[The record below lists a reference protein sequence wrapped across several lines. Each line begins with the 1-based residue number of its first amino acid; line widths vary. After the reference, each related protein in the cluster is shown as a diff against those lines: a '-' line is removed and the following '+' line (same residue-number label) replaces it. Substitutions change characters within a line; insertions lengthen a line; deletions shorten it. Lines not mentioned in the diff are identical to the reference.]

1 MNYSRCTVYPAHK
14 WNTRPPLTEIH
25 RLSQFACG
33 KPGLC
38 HRPCA
43 QLLTLSRSTTYDLR
57 VSLGISTWLSTR
69 NPLAWKQLC
78 HAPAFP
84 FPFAD
89 VPHVESLGSQRMA
102 LKGHALHEKAKGQIF
117 VILPLQLM
125 TKTFSLM
132 KQYRCVPTS
141 CTVTARAHHSLFLA
155 SRGQQF
161 MQHAHPG
168 LLGSSNVL
176 PCAALT
182 AVSCENDQLLK
193 SGFRYTNLPV
203 FAYTNSQ
210 MIQRNL
216 CQTPL
221 A

>member
-1 MNYSRCTVYPAHK
+1 MHCISCTQVEHQTTAHR
-14 WNTRPPLTEIH
+14 NARAISVCMQQTRLVPQAPCTGPDPEQIH
-25 RLSQFACG
+25 
-33 KPGLC
+33 
-38 HRPCA
+38 
-43 QLLTLSRSTTYDLR
+43 DLR

-78 HAPAFP
+78 HALAFP

-89 VPHVESLGSQRMA
+89 VPQVESLGSQRMA
-102 LKGHALHEKAKGQIF
+102 LKGHALHEKAEGQIF
-117 VILPLQLM
+117 VILPLRLM

-132 KQYRCVPTS
+132 KQCRCVPTS
-141 CTVTARAHHSLFLA
+141 RVVTARAYHSLFLA
-155 SRGQQF
+155 SWGQQF

-182 AVSCENDQLLK
+182 AVSCESDQLLK
-193 SGFRYTNLPV
+193 SGFRYTNLPA

-216 CQTPL
+216 RQTPL